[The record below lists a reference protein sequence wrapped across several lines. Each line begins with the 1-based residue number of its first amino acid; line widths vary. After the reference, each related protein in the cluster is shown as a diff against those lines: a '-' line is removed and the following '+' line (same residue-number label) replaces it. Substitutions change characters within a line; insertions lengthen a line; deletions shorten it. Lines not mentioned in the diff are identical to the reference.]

1 MSTPTE
7 DLVRLLDLEQLEWN
21 LFRGFSPDTERVRT
35 YGGEVL
41 GQALIAAGRTVP
53 AGRTIH
59 SMHAYFLKLGDP
71 SVPIVYEVDHI
82 RDGGSFTT
90 RRVVAIQR
98 GKAIFNL
105 AASFQVEEH
114 GPDHHDPMPG
124 VPHAD
129 DLPAGADWSDAPEPI
144 DRTDSP
150 HVVAAFELR
159 PAGNLTL
166 PGRHA
171 EHEHPLDP
179 DQDVWMRVCDR
190 LPDDPLLHAAVV
202 AYASDLVML
211 GTATLP
217 HKSPGPHPGYMM
229 ASLDHV
235 MWFHRPCRAD
245 DWLLYHVHSPSAG
258 AARGFAQGQVF
269 CADGTLAISVA
280 QEGLFRPVDPTRS
293 KAQAKLE
300 GT

>member
-1 MSTPTE
+1 M
-7 DLVRLLDLEQLEWN
+7 RI
-21 LFRGFSPDTERVRT
+21 

-53 AGRTIH
+53 DGRNVH

-105 AASFQVEEH
+105 AASFQVPEP
-114 GPDHHDPMPG
+114 GPDHHDPMP
-124 VPHAD
+124 VVTPAD
-129 DLPAGADWSDAPEPI
+129 ELPPGYDWSEAPEPI

-150 HVVAAFELR
+150 HVSAAFELR
-159 PAGNLTL
+159 PAGVFGI
-166 PGRHA
+166 PGVVGDV
-171 EHEHPLDP
+171 PP
-179 DQDVWMRVCDR
+179 SPPVQDVWMRVRDR

-217 HKSPGPHPGYMM
+217 HKAGGPDPGYMM

-245 DWLLYHVHSPSAG
+245 DWLLYHVQSPFAG
-258 AARGFAQGQVF
+258 AGRGYSHGGVF
-269 CADGTLAISVA
+269 CSDGTLVVSVA
-280 QEGLFRPVDPTRS
+280 QEGLFRPVDPARVRS
-293 KAQAKLE
+293 
-300 GT
+300 